1 MMRIPKSQ
9 GSLERDLLPCGF
21 AERADVVAMIYVRRD
36 AMEMERVGAFSCEEC
51 MTISSLHRSKAD
63 STFLNQSIQINV
75 RRLEQQQTTAVSKLR
90 RTSSLKLI

>member
-51 MTISSLHRSKAD
+51 MTISSFHRSKAD
-63 STFLNQSIQINV
+63 STFLNQSIQIND
-75 RRLEQQQTTAVSKLR
+75 RKLLQQQTTASSKPRR
-90 RTSSLKLI
+90 RTRI